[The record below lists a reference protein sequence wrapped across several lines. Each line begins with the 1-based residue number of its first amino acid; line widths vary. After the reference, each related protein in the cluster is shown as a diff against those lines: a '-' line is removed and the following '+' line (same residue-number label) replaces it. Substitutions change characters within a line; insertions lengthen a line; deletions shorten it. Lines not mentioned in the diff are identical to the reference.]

1 MARSGDLAEAHAHVR
16 RHLGAALVA
25 GDPAA
30 GVDHEP
36 ERTGR
41 RLVVGL
47 LLTAVLLG
55 GAAAGRLVGE
65 QAGTASSPACAG
77 PQRASTP
84 VRGGPLVA
92 VEGACARRLTS

>member
-65 QAGTASSPACAG
+65 QAGTASPACAG

-84 VRGGPLVA
+84 VRGGPRVA